1 MKFERLQ
8 YGFLTVFLCLYFIA
22 ENHLIAQSPEK
33 ISYQAVIRD
42 AGGVLVSNHIVGV
55 KVQIL
60 QFTKD
65 GAAVYVET
73 HSRSTNS
80 NGLLTLEIG
89 GGSVVQG
96 TFSNIDWA
104 NGPYYLK
111 TEIDPEGGTN
121 YNITSVV
128 QILSVPYSLYS
139 KTAGTASDAVK
150 LTGDQIIEGKK
161 TFVEQ
166 INAGNGIYAYDKA
179 IKRVGDPESS
189 TDAVNKGYVDNL
201 ITVAL
206 KYIASGVKDVDGNTY
221 KVVLIG
227 DKLWM
232 AENLKTTKLND
243 GTPITNVTDASA
255 WSIADYP
262 AYCYYNNSNANKDT
276 YGALYNYYAFNEHKL
291 CPVGWYIPGD
301 SEWNELQ
308 NYLISNGY
316 NYDGST
322 SGNKIAKSLAS
333 TDSWTVSS
341 VVGTPGNT
349 DYPDKRNA
357 TGFTAVPAGYRTFAG
372 VFVNIG
378 NSALFWSSAWASNDY
393 YYTRVIY
400 HNAVDFRKVGLGVNN
415 GLSVRCVKDIKP

>member
-111 TEIDPEGGTN
+111 TEIDPAGGTN

-150 LTGDQIIEGKK
+150 LTGDQTINGIK
-161 TFVEQ
+161 TFNSTL
-166 INAGNGIYAYDKA
+166 IANNGIDAGNKKISNVEDPASPKDAATKA
-179 IKRVGDPESS
+179 
-189 TDAVNKGYVDNL
+189 YVDNL
-201 ITVAL
+201 ISIIQTIQV
-206 KYIASGVKDVDGNTY
+206 GVNDVDGNRY
-221 KVVLIG
+221 KVIMIG
-227 DKLWM
+227 NQLWM
-232 AENLKTTKLND
+232 AENLRTTKYND
-243 GTPITNVTDASA
+243 GTTIPLVTDNTA
-255 WSIADYP
+255 WSNLTTP
-262 AYCYYNNSNANKDT
+262 GYCWYDNNSANKDT
-276 YGALYNYYAFNEHKL
+276 YGALYNWYTVNTGKL
-291 CPVGWYIPGD
+291 CPSGWHVPSD
-301 SEWNELQ
+301 DEWTIMQ
-308 NYLISNGY
+308 NYLIANGF
-316 NYDGST
+316 NYDGT
-322 SGNKIAKSLAS
+322 TFGNKYAKALAS
-333 TDSWTVSS
+333 TTGWTSS
-341 VVGTPGNT
+341 AVTGAVGNT
-349 DYPDKRNA
+349 DYPSKRNA
-357 TGFTAVPAGYRTFAG
+357 TGFTALPSGYRETDGTFKL
-372 VFVNIG
+372 IG
-378 NSALFWSSAWASNDY
+378 SVSHWWSSTESNEINGYDREITY
-393 YYTRVIY
+393 YFSGMSRNTPT
-400 HNAVDFRKVGLGVNN
+400 KQSGC
-415 GLSVRCVKDIKP
+415 SVRCIKD